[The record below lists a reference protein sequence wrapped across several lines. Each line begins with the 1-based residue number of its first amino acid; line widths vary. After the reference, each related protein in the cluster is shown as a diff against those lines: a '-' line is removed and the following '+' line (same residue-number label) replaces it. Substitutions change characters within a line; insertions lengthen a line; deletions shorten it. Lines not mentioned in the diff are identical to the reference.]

1 MRPIAAKPPMPVPA
15 MATTPPHRPRLWQ
28 RAIACVL
35 MLTIQVSSFAQVTGP
50 LLRGFNNA
58 VGSGYRAD
66 GTLVL
71 GGQVVH
77 GGGPGVHQ
85 GLHDIL
91 NPTLWSTAAV
101 ALSNTTD
108 PSFVQGTLQEMQDAT
123 AVYPEEGAQALSRL
137 YLTTHNPYS
146 LGCPEADAAEM
157 LANPDGNLARY
168 QASLDQ
174 ALLLQDGWRATVP
187 GAGGS
192 GQSYLGRT
200 HDSTTEAIFNRGF
213 DSYPDKPVFQAA
225 QDPAGGATAFLALQ
239 GAQAMR
245 HLQHLQTQHA
255 QVLGGTVFFSQQTI
269 QMPGPGGSSSGG
281 VGGFGNHNNEQAWA
295 DFDAALGSGFAQSE
309 AGWGATSGF
318 TLGYLDPNAQGH
330 TFNIHSD
337 PHFRNLHQQQHDAT
351 MFGSE
356 GQGNTNAL
364 LGEALRQ
371 GAVQHQLGQQAV
383 ANLDLSQFKDDQ
395 ALFFQGFDL
404 FGVGNLTDRAEQELL
419 ERLSTGQITPGH
431 PDYERARALAEERFK
446 LGYAQMV
453 EYERPQAFNEF
464 GARWQAQSQNLTGV
478 SDAELFNQG
487 FDLYDRKADPRQ
499 EQLLRDLQSGQLK
512 PGMAGYEEARALAEA
527 RYRVALEQALT
538 PPKNDPWKQ
547 IVAIVVAAV
556 VVYFTA
562 GAASGWAASAIPG
575 ATTTVA
581 STSMVGG
588 VAVTTTSTVI
598 ATSTVA
604 GAAATAIGSAV
615 GAYAGAVVS
624 AGIQTGSLSQALKA
638 GEGTLKGG
646 VAGILVNMALTGVGL
661 DAGAISGGLG
671 VSKQSGESIYSGLAG
686 ALTNT
691 AAYGGDL
698 GKNLLNGA
706 INTGV
711 DIVSQQAASWIG
723 ANTDVGSFEKYA
735 AHALLGCG
743 AGMAKSGSGDGC
755 VPAATGAVI
764 GHLSADSVKVAL
776 SNGEDPGVLAN
787 MFNAVPGKTLNDNV
801 AFISGL
807 IGGGAAALV
816 GDDSQIQGNFALG
829 QGAAENAVKNN
840 YLKFDEAKKLNGL
853 KEQELIGQCQSDC
866 KTEIAR
872 LEAVDRQRNEQLA
885 QCQGSS
891 ASSCQQVFQEVR
903 LSAAEYVRKD
913 GTWTAPEMLVVQE
926 RHETLV
932 LARDTT
938 DGKLQGA
945 AQGYWEALR
954 DAAIGLKDLGQTLYA
969 AANGDQ
975 QAQEKVKQGAGAA
988 ADYVSEPENWPYLL
1002 GAMTPQDRERL
1013 AQAYEAGNGTEIG
1026 RLMGQQVAD
1035 IPIGGGPIGSIKKID
1050 GVVGANGGVSTVVG
1064 NLEPGNP
1071 LSTSIPRTGDR
1082 ILINQG
1088 QLPTCGPTSCGMVL
1102 NSVGIEVDIGTVI
1115 SQSRVTSV
1123 GTTMPRLVQ
1132 VLNDNGLPAQRVL
1145 GATVEDI
1152 AAATANGDP
1161 AIVRMTLD
1169 RGGHAVVVDG
1179 VTIRNGQQVV
1189 AIRDPAG
1196 GRQYFTPIEEF
1207 RASFSGE
1214 AAVTKRSK

>member
-1 MRPIAAKPPMPVPA
+1 MRPFAATASQPA
-15 MATTPPHRPRLWQ
+15 PALALSTTHPQRPRLWQ
-28 RAIACVL
+28 RLIACVL
-35 MLTIQVSSFAQVTGP
+35 MLTLQVSSFAQVVGP
-50 LLRGFNNA
+50 VMQGP
-58 VGSGYRAD
+58 GGTTSSGYRAD

-77 GGGPGVHQ
+77 GGGAGVHQ

-123 AVYPEEGAQALSRL
+123 AVNPEEGAQALSRL

-146 LGCPEADAAEM
+146 LGSAEADAAEM

-174 ALLLQDGWRATVP
+174 AQLLQDGWRATVP

-309 AGWGATSGF
+309 SGWGATSGF

-404 FGVGNLTDRAEQELL
+404 FAVGNLTDRAEQELL

-478 SDAELFNQG
+478 SDADLFNQG

-562 GAASGWAASAIPG
+562 GAASGWAASYTG
-575 ATTTVA
+575 ATVGATGTVATTV
-581 STSMVGG
+581 TVGG
-588 VAVTTTSTVI
+588 VTSVSMAGVAANAIGATI
-598 ATSTVA
+598 ASVA
-604 GAAATAIGSAV
+604 GS
-615 GAYAGAVVS
+615 VVS

-638 GEGTLKGG
+638 GEGALKGG
-646 VAGILVNMALTGVGL
+646 VAGIAVNMALGSMGIGVETLGGSLGLSKETGE
-661 DAGAISGGLG
+661 AIYNG
-671 VSKQSGESIYSGLAG
+671 VSG
-686 ALTNT
+686 ALSNT
-691 AAYGGDL
+691 LAYGGDL
-698 GKNLLNGA
+698 GQNLLNGA

-840 YLKFDEAKKLNGL
+840 YLKFDEIKKLEAELAACGTQPGGCTPDNQQQIEDKYSRVSKANADALAECKSTECVRAHQQAIIEASKAGPDPLGQASNIDLVQRQNLADSAVQRQYGIALRIEQKRQEMDAYIASACKGLSPSACTTKLEQSEETANKIKEVAVGFTPAGVLLDIRDFISDPTIGNALMAASGPVGDAVQMIRRGGSAADSGRGVNEGLTAVETPVTSGGTASVVTVPGL
-853 KEQELIGQCQSDC
+853 KG
-866 KTEIAR
+866 
-872 LEAVDRQRNEQLA
+872 QLA
-885 QCQGSS
+885 AENLANIAAHDSRLAKAVNGSGVPNPNFSVGSGTATEAKNLGQVWVGDGARPLNGVPGGFIS
-891 ASSCQQVFQEVR
+891 A
-903 LSAAEYVRKD
+903 D
-913 GTWTAPEMLVVQE
+913 GTRVYRPPTAKPNAPAQFNPTGVQ
-926 RHETLV
+926 
-932 LARDTT
+932 ANFQMRDPDT
-938 DGKLQGA
+938 GA
-945 AQGYWEALR
+945 
-954 DAAIGLKDLGQTLYA
+954 
-969 AANGDQ
+969 
-975 QAQEKVKQGAGAA
+975 
-988 ADYVSEPENWPYLL
+988 
-1002 GAMTPQDRERL
+1002 
-1013 AQAYEAGNGTEIG
+1013 
-1026 RLMGQQVAD
+1026 
-1035 IPIGGGPIGSIKKID
+1035 
-1050 GVVGANGGVSTVVG
+1050 
-1064 NLEPGNP
+1064 
-1071 LSTSIPRTGDR
+1071 
-1082 ILINQG
+1082 
-1088 QLPTCGPTSCGMVL
+1088 
-1102 NSVGIEVDIGTVI
+1102 
-1115 SQSRVTSV
+1115 VTS
-1123 GTTMPRLVQ
+1123 
-1132 VLNDNGLPAQRVL
+1132 NGHMV
-1145 GATVEDI
+1145 I
-1152 AAATANGDP
+1152 
-1161 AIVRMTLD
+1161 
-1169 RGGHAVVVDG
+1169 
-1179 VTIRNGQQVV
+1179 
-1189 AIRDPAG
+1189 
-1196 GRQYFTPIEEF
+1196 
-1207 RASFSGE
+1207 
-1214 AAVTKRSK
+1214 K